1 MRAVLTYHSID
12 ESGSPISVRRD
23 VFERHVKWLT
33 SGRVRVVPL
42 GELMRLSPDTDA
54 VALTFD
60 DAFANF
66 ASCAAPLLSAHALPA
81 TVLVVTGDVG
91 RTTGWWGRAEVGI
104 PTLPL
109 MDWATLERLAAAG
122 ISPGSH
128 TRTHR
133 NLTDLGSAAIDDEV
147 AASAECL
154 YRRLGVR
161 PSAFAYPYGRV
172 SRLAARR
179 VAALFSWGCTTD
191 HRPFNIEEQPSVLP
205 RLDMYYYQAPGR
217 LEAWGTIAFRC
228 HLASIRQRRRL
239 RSMLVAAAE
248 SGRT

>member
-12 ESGSPISVRRD
+12 ESGSPISVPRD
-23 VFERHVKWLT
+23 VFERHVKWLA

-42 GELMRLSPDTDA
+42 GEVTRLSQDTDA

-66 ASCAAPLLSAHALPA
+66 ATCAAPLLSTHALPA
-81 TVLVVTGDVG
+81 TVFVVTAEVG
-91 RTTGWWGRAEVGI
+91 RTNAWSGRAEVGI

-109 MDWATLERLAAAG
+109 MDWAALERLAAAG
-122 ISPGSH
+122 ISLGSH
-128 TRTHR
+128 TRTHSD
-133 NLTDLGSAAIDDEV
+133 LTDLGSAAIDEEV
-147 AASAECL
+147 AGSAECL
-154 YRRLGVR
+154 YQRLGVR

-172 SRLAARR
+172 SRLATQR

-191 HRPFNIEEQPSVLP
+191 HRPFSGDEQPPVLP

-217 LEAWGTIAFRC
+217 LEAWGTVAFRY

-239 RSMLVAAAE
+239 RSMLAAATR
-248 SGRT
+248 SRRT